1 MPTTSFQRVGVGAA
15 AGTYAL
21 LHTPSKPI
29 TGGTPAA
36 STPENGSPSY
46 ESFQVGFV
54 TNTRVDILTI
64 ANKVFKKRR
73 PLIFEFST
81 NTLLSLTFLCL
92 GVGISLKILN
102 IVFIFCLK
110 YT

>member
-64 ANKVFKKRR
+64 VIALPTK
-73 PLIFEFST
+73 
-81 NTLLSLTFLCL
+81 FLKNAATD
-92 GVGISLKILN
+92 I
-102 IVFIFCLK
+102 
-110 YT
+110 